1 MTEDQLGEK
10 QFDRIFRA
18 LRSGREVR
26 WRESGPTEARMVF
39 TGRVPV
45 KVTQDAIEQAAREP
59 EAVPRLRMEVERALR
74 ESESGTAIG
83 VVAAV

>member
-1 MTEDQLGEK
+1 
-10 QFDRIFRA
+10 
-18 LRSGREVR
+18 
-26 WRESGPTEARMVF
+26 MVF